1 MGRPLRHAA
10 KCVIALASIAATVAL
25 LDVGARLLHL
35 ETGFFLTPTSANCMR
50 RSRLTLMEFR
60 PECTGELFRTDFHTN
75 ALGLRGEEVRNDG
88 SVRILAVGDSC
99 TWGWRVDQDKS
110 FPALLQKRLDGQ
122 FGTQRYQVIN
132 AGVPG
137 FTSLQGLRYLRER
150 GMALAPDIVIIALG
164 FNDAVKGGDVAE
176 RLARQQWLMPLIL
189 LDDFLIEH
197 SAAYRWARWQ
207 GDQHGAAAEALP
219 VRVPLDAYKRN
230 LVEMVELAR
239 GRGARVL
246 FVNFAQP
253 GPLMSAYRNAF
264 EQTAEAL
271 GIPLLT
277 YAGPRIDYVHP
288 TAAGD
293 RMLAEQLFDRMQVEG
308 FFTRRSIPPPS
319 GMD

>member
-1 MGRPLRHAA
+1 M
-10 KCVIALASIAATVAL
+10 AL
-25 LDVGARLLHL
+25 LDIGARLMGLR
-35 ETGFFLTPTSANCMR
+35 TGFFLAPTSANCLQ

-60 PECTGELFRTDFHTN
+60 PECTGELYDTRFHTN
-75 ALGLRGEEVRNDG
+75 ALGLRGDEVRNDG
-88 SVRILAVGDSC
+88 SGRILAVGDSC

-110 FPALLQKRLDGQ
+110 FPAVLQQKLDGQ
-122 FGTQRYQVIN
+122 LGPQRYQVIN

-137 FTSLQGLRYLRER
+137 FTSMQGLRYLRER
-150 GMALAPDIVIIALG
+150 GMALAPDIVVIALG
-164 FNDAVKGGDVAE
+164 FNDAVRGGDAAE

-189 LDDFLIEH
+189 VDDFLIEH

-207 GDQHGAAAEALP
+207 GDQHGAAAETLP

-253 GPLMSAYRNAF
+253 GPLMSAYRTAF

-277 YAGPRIDYVHP
+277 YTGPRIDYVHP
-288 TAAGD
+288 TAEGHRVLAG
-293 RMLAEQLFDRMQVEG
+293 QLLDRMQTEG

>member
-1 MGRPLRHAA
+1 VRRATKWVL
-10 KCVIALASIAATVAL
+10 ALGSALATVAL
-25 LDVGARLLHL
+25 LDLGARLIGLQ
-35 ETGFFLTPTSANCMR
+35 TGFFLAPTSANCLQ

-60 PECTGELFRTDFHTN
+60 PECSGELYDTRFHTN

-110 FPALLQKRLDGQ
+110 FPAVLQQKLDGQ
-122 FGTQRYQVIN
+122 FGPQRYQVIN

-137 FTSLQGLRYLRER
+137 FTSMQGLRYLRER
-150 GMALAPDIVIIALG
+150 GMVLAPAIVIIALG
-164 FNDAVKGGDVAE
+164 FNDAVRGGDAAE

-197 SAAYRWARWQ
+197 SAAYRWSRWQ
-207 GDQHGAAAEALP
+207 GDRHGAAAQTLP

-239 GRGARVL
+239 GKGARVL

-253 GPLMSAYRNAF
+253 GPLMSSYRTAF

-271 GIPLLT
+271 GVPLLSYT
-277 YAGPRIDYVHP
+277 GPRLDYVHP
-288 TAAGD
+288 SADGD
-293 RMLAEQLFDRMQVEG
+293 RMLAGQLFERMQADG
-308 FFTRRSIPPPS
+308 FFARRSIPPPS